1 MHFIAFLRAAP
12 DRSGQDFKRWYVEDY
27 SPSLRRRFPGI
38 SRHVANITEPGPEE
52 LRLSYDSA
60 DPLARY
66 DVVAEID
73 GDGSD
78 YLSVLRRFRD
88 DVGAWADIR
97 NIYRVDSTVVKDDRS
112 RSSPSTGIKF
122 FRELCFYS
130 DMSDAAVKRCWAH
143 HANLALK
150 VHVAATRYVRHWVEE
165 RLSPD
170 TPPARG
176 IVEFHFATRED
187 MAERYY
193 VSDAGREQIAHDT
206 AHFIEKRLPR
216 AYAREVAT
224 RAG

>member
-12 DRSGQDFKRWYVEDY
+12 DRSGPDFKSWYVEDY
-27 SPSLRRRFPGI
+27 APSIGRRFPNI
-38 SRHVANITEPGPEE
+38 SRHIANITEPGPEE

-73 GDGSD
+73 WEGAD
-78 YLSVLRRFRD
+78 YPSAFRAFHG

-97 NIYRVDSTVVKDDRS
+97 NIYRVDSTVVKDDGAG
-112 RSSPSTGIKF
+112 SSPLAGIKF
-122 FRELCFYS
+122 FRELYFYS

-165 RLSPD
+165 RLGPD

-193 VSDAGREQIAHDT
+193 VSEAGREQIVHDT
-206 AHFIEKRLPR
+206 GHFIEKRLPR
-216 AYAREVAT
+216 AYVREVAT
-224 RAG
+224 PAG